1 MDLANQRFSRIKS
14 NQKLGVRVK
23 RFYNKYMENKP
34 SRENTISHLSS
45 YSTIV
50 FGLALFVATVLD
62 IAYPVKFLAEPWNR
76 YLGISLVALG
86 TVIIYWAEALGK
98 RFSERRKRGE
108 IKEAEHLAMGPYF
121 WTRNPKYLALAILL
135 IGLGVTLNSLFVTL
149 SSVVSLV
156 IINYFLLHKEE
167 ELMAS
172 RHGEIYHEYKKKV
185 RKWL

>member
-1 MDLANQRFSRIKS
+1 MQQKS
-14 NQKLGVRVK
+14 
-23 RFYNKYMENKP
+23 
-34 SRENTISHLSS
+34 SRENTISNLSS
-45 YSTIV
+45 YSVIV

-62 IAYPVKFLAEPWNR
+62 IVYPLKFLMEPWNR
-76 YLGISLVALG
+76 YLGISLLVLG
-86 TVIIYWAEALGK
+86 TVIIYWAELLGK

-149 SSVVSLV
+149 SSIASLIVV
-156 IINYFLLHKEE
+156 NYFLLHKEE
-167 ELMAS
+167 ELMDA
-172 RHGEIYHEYKKKV
+172 RHGHIYHEYKKKV